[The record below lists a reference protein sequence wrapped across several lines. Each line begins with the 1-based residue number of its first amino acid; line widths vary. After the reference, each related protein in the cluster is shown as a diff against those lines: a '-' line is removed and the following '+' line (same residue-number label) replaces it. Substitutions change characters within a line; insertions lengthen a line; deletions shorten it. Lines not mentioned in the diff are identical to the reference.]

1 MVVLGFLIPHMRIT
15 RIHILFGA
23 AALVL
28 LAAGL
33 LARYNRP
40 HSLSANVT
48 AADTQASRPSQPSG
62 SSAQAPASAPGGRET
77 AGAAPSLA
85 PGFILPEG
93 TRAVPYTVK
102 RGDTVPILASRYLS
116 QVAYMR
122 RSEIDSAIRQAN
134 GLHSE
139 ALKPGS
145 TILIPGFPVQP
156 PLDKP
161 VLVPKNFEVRA
172 IYLTAY
178 TAGSAKGFDLI
189 ENWKKAGGN
198 AVVFDIKDFD
208 GELHVPFEHK
218 YAPQPDITIR
228 NLPKFIHYLHSLNLH
243 VIARIALFRDAQL
256 AQTYPQLTV
265 HSRRTGK
272 PWLENG
278 KLAWTDPSNPE
289 VQQYDLDLAKMAVNA
304 GADEIQ
310 FDYVRFPAEGDQA
323 DTKFVYQTEH
333 PDWPRSKVIS
343 DFLARAYEELHPMG
357 VLVSIDV
364 FGVMAWARPI
374 DLSHTG
380 QNIAEL
386 ARHCDV
392 ISPMIYPSHF
402 FGMDGY
408 KLPGDAP
415 EHFIPESMKRFMA
428 ATEGS
433 GVIIRPWLQA
443 FGWRTKTYSPAY
455 IVTQVKL
462 AKDEGG
468 DGFLFWNARNDYS
481 KPFAAMPEMRADA
494 GRYFRGD
501 EVGKPVPPITATVKA
516 QASLA
521 SGSSGGSSLAVPASA
536 GPPSSTPGSPKSP

>member
-1 MVVLGFLIPHMRIT
+1 M
-15 RIHILFGA
+15 
-23 AALVL
+23 
-28 LAAGL
+28 
-33 LARYNRP
+33 
-40 HSLSANVT
+40 
-48 AADTQASRPSQPSG
+48 AADTQGSSAGHPSG
-62 SSAQAPASAPGGRET
+62 SAAQASAPAAGSSET
-77 AGAAPSLA
+77 PGAMPSLA
-85 PGFILPEG
+85 PGFTLPEG
-93 TRAVPYTVK
+93 SKTVPYTVK
-102 RGDTVPILASRYLS
+102 RGDSVPILASRYLS
-116 QVAYMR
+116 QVVYMR
-122 RSEIDSAIRQAN
+122 RSETDSAIRQAN

-145 TILIPGFPVQP
+145 TILLPGFPITP
-156 PLDKP
+156 ILDKP
-161 VLVPKNFEVRA
+161 VAVPRNFEVRA

-218 YAPQPDITIR
+218 YAPEPNITIR
-228 NLPKFIHYLHSLNLH
+228 NLPKFVHYLHSLNMH
-243 VIARIALFRDAQL
+243 VIARVALFRDAHL

-289 VQQYDLDLAKMAVNA
+289 VQQYDLDLAKMAANA

-323 DTKFVYQTEH
+323 DAEFGYQKEH
-333 PDWPRSKVIS
+333 ADWPRSKVIS
-343 DFLARAYEELHPMG
+343 DFLGRAYDELHPMG
-357 VLVSIDV
+357 VLLSIDV

-392 ISPMIYPSHF
+392 MSPMIYPSHF

-408 KLPGDAP
+408 ALPGDAP
-415 EHFIPESMKRFMA
+415 EHFIPESMKRFQA

-433 GVIIRPWLQA
+433 GVVIRPWLQA
-443 FGWRTKTYSPAY
+443 FAWRTKTYSPAY
-455 IVTQVKL
+455 IMTQVKL
-462 AKDEGG
+462 AKGEGG

-481 KPFAAMPEMRADA
+481 KPFAAMPDMRADA
-494 GRYFRGD
+494 SLYFRGD
-501 EVGKPVPPITATVKA
+501 EVGKPVPPMPATAKA

-521 SGSSGGSSLAVPASA
+521 SGSSTSQSLAAPASA
-536 GPPSSTPGSPKSP
+536 SSPTASSGSPKSP

>member
-1 MVVLGFLIPHMRIT
+1 MRIT
-15 RIHILFGA
+15 RRNVLLGA
-23 AALVL
+23 AATVL

-33 LARYNRP
+33 LARHEWP
-40 HSLSANVT
+40 SAFSSAVT
-48 AADTQASRPSQPSG
+48 AANAQATQAAQASASG
-62 SSAQAPASAPGGRET
+62 SAAQAPAPAAGNSETPGST
-77 AGAAPSLA
+77 PSLA
-85 PGFILPEG
+85 QGFTLPQD
-93 TRAVPYTVK
+93 TKAIPYTVK
-102 RGDTVPILASRYLS
+102 RGDSVPVLASRYLS
-116 QVAYMR
+116 EVVYMR
-122 RSEIDSAIRQAN
+122 RSEVDNAIRQAN

-139 ALKPGS
+139 VLKSGA
-145 TILIPGFPVQP
+145 TILIPGIPLEP
-156 PLDKP
+156 LLDKP
-161 VLVPKNFEVRA
+161 VTVPRNFEVRA

-198 AVVFDIKDFD
+198 SVVFDVKDFD
-208 GELHVPFEHK
+208 GQLHVPFEHK
-218 YAPQPDITIR
+218 YAPAGDITIR
-228 NLPKFIHYLHSLNLH
+228 NLPKFFHYLHSLNMH
-243 VIARIALFRDAQL
+243 AIARIALFRDAHL
-256 AQTYPQLTV
+256 AQTYPQLAVT
-265 HSRRTGK
+265 SRRTGK
-272 PWLENG
+272 SWLENG

-289 VQQYDLDLAKMAVNA
+289 VQQYDLDLAKMAA
-304 GADEIQ
+304 RDGADEIQ

-323 DTKFVYQTEH
+323 DAEFEYQKEH

-343 DFLARAYEELHPMG
+343 NFLAHAYDELHPMG

-433 GVIIRPWLQA
+433 GVVIRPWLQA

-455 IVTQVKL
+455 IVTQVRL

-468 DGFLFWNARNDYS
+468 VGFLFWNARNDYS

-501 EVGKPVPPITATVKA
+501 EVGKPVPQIAADVRQQP
-516 QASLA
+516 SPA
-521 SGSSGGSSLAVPASA
+521 SGSPATQSP
-536 GPPSSTPGSPKSP
+536 GVPSSRNAGTVPPGSPKSP

>member
-1 MVVLGFLIPHMRIT
+1 MHIT
-15 RIHILFGA
+15 RIRIVLASAIL
-23 AALVL
+23 LVL
-28 LAAGL
+28 AGGL
-33 LARYNRP
+33 LAKFSRSAGPDTRP
-40 HSLSANVT
+40 AANAQTNPSSPSAAT
-48 AADTQASRPSQPSG
+48 PA
-62 SSAQAPASAPGGRET
+62 ASAKS
-77 AGAAPSLA
+77 AGPAQFAATGEPPALA
-85 PGFILPEG
+85 PGFTLPQG
-93 TRAVPYTVK
+93 TMAVPYTVK
-102 RGDTVPILASRYLS
+102 RGDSAPILASRYLS
-116 QVAYMR
+116 QVVYMR
-122 RSEIDSAIRQAN
+122 RSEIDAAIRQAN
-134 GLHSE
+134 GLRSE

-145 TILIPGFPVQP
+145 TILIPGIPLQPV
-156 PLDKP
+156 LDKP
-161 VLVPKNFEVRA
+161 MSVPKNFEVRA
-172 IYLTAY
+172 LYLTAY

-208 GELHVPFEHK
+208 GELHVPFDHK

-228 NLPKFIHYLHSLNLH
+228 NLPKFFHYLHSLNMH
-243 VIARIALFRDAQL
+243 AIARVALFRDAHL

-289 VQQYDLDLAKMAVNA
+289 VQQYDLDLAKMAVNS

-323 DTKFVYQTEH
+323 DAEFGYQKEH

-343 DFLARAYEELHPMG
+343 DFLAHAYAELHPMG
-357 VLVSIDV
+357 ALVSIDV

-386 ARHCDV
+386 AQHCDV

-428 ATEGS
+428 ATQGS
-433 GVIIRPWLQA
+433 GVVIRPWLQA
-443 FGWRTKTYSPAY
+443 FAWRTKTYSPAY

-481 KPFAAMPEMRADA
+481 KPFAAMPEMRAA
-494 GRYFRGD
+494 SGRYFRGD
-501 EVGKPVPPITATVKA
+501 EVGKPVPPMTTTATTAKA
-516 QASLA
+516 QPSPAA
-521 SGSSGGSSLAVPASA
+521 PITPTAAAVPASA
-536 GPPSSTPGSPKSP
+536 NPASAPPGSPN

>member
-1 MVVLGFLIPHMRIT
+1 MRIT
-15 RIHILFGA
+15 RLHILLGA
-23 AALVL
+23 AAIVL

-33 LARYNRP
+33 LARHEWPAAFRP
-40 HSLSANVT
+40 AGTGSNG
-48 AADTQASRPSQPSG
+48 QASQSAPASG
-62 SSAQAPASAPGGRET
+62 PAAQAPASAAAKSET
-77 AGAAPSLA
+77 SGATPSLA
-85 PGFILPEG
+85 LGFTLPEG
-93 TRAVPYTVK
+93 TKAVPYAVK
-102 RGDTVPILASRYLS
+102 RGDSVPVLASRYLS
-116 QVAYMR
+116 EVVYMR
-122 RSEIDSAIRQAN
+122 RSEVDNAIRQAN

-139 ALKPGS
+139 ALKPGT
-145 TILIPGFPVQP
+145 TILIPGIPLQPV
-156 PLDKP
+156 LDKP
-161 VLVPKNFEVRA
+161 VTVPKNFEVRA

-198 AVVFDIKDFD
+198 AVVFDVKDFD
-208 GELHVPFEHK
+208 GALHVPFDHK
-218 YAPQPDITIR
+218 YAPAADITIR

-243 VIARIALFRDAQL
+243 VIARIALFRDAHL

-265 HSRRTGK
+265 TSRRTGK

-289 VQQYDLDLAKMAVNA
+289 VQQYDLDLAKMAA
-304 GADEIQ
+304 HDGADEIQ

-323 DTKFVYQTEH
+323 DTEFEYQKEH
-333 PDWPRSKVIS
+333 PDWPRSRVITE
-343 DFLARAYEELHPMG
+343 FLAHADDELHPMG

-415 EHFIPESMKRFMA
+415 EHFIPESMKRFRA

-433 GVIIRPWLQA
+433 GVVIRPWLQA

-455 IVTQVKL
+455 IMTQVKL
-462 AKDEGG
+462 AKGEGG

-481 KPFAAMPEMRADA
+481 KPFAAMPEMRADSSL
-494 GRYFRGD
+494 YFRGD
-501 EVGKPVPPITATVKA
+501 EVGKPVPPIAVTAKA
-516 QASLA
+516 QASPGPTP
-521 SGSSGGSSLAVPASA
+521 SPSQSLSKKASA
-536 GPPSSTPGSPKSP
+536 SPAAAAATSGAPKSP

>member
-1 MVVLGFLIPHMRIT
+1 M
-15 RIHILFGA
+15 
-23 AALVL
+23 
-28 LAAGL
+28 
-33 LARYNRP
+33 
-40 HSLSANVT
+40 
-48 AADTQASRPSQPSG
+48 ASS
-62 SSAQAPASAPGGRET
+62 T
-77 AGAAPSLA
+77 PSLA
-85 PGFILPEG
+85 PGFALPEG
-93 TRAVPYTVK
+93 TKAIPYTVK
-102 RGDTVPILASRYLS
+102 PADSVPVLASRYLS
-116 QVAYMR
+116 QVVYMR
-122 RSEIDSAIRQAN
+122 RSEVDNAIRQAN

-145 TILIPGFPVQP
+145 TILIPGVPLEPV
-156 PLDKP
+156 LDKP
-161 VLVPKNFEVRA
+161 VTVPRNFEVRA

-228 NLPKFIHYLHSLNLH
+228 NLPKFIHYLHSLNMH
-243 VIARIALFRDAQL
+243 AIARVALFRDAHL

-289 VQQYDLDLAKMAVNA
+289 VQQYDLDLAKMAAGA

-323 DTKFVYQTEH
+323 DAEFEYQKEH
-333 PDWPRSKVIS
+333 PDWPRSKVIA
-343 DFLARAYEELHPMG
+343 DFLARAYDELHSTG
-357 VLVSIDV
+357 ALLSIDV
-364 FGVMAWARPI
+364 FGVMAWARPV

-392 ISPMIYPSHF
+392 MSPMIYPSHF

-415 EHFIPESMKRFMA
+415 EHFIPESMKRFQT

-433 GVIIRPWLQA
+433 GVVIRPWLQA
-443 FGWRTKTYSPAY
+443 FAWRTKTYSPAY
-455 IVTQVKL
+455 IVTQVRL

-468 DGFLFWNARNDYS
+468 VGFLFWNARNDYS
-481 KPFAAMPEMRADA
+481 KPFDAMPEMRAES

-501 EVGKPVPPITATVKA
+501 EVGKPVPPMTESAKA
-516 QASLA
+516 QPSAG
-521 SGSSGGSSLAVPASA
+521 SGFPGVSTPSVPASRNA
-536 GPPSSTPGSPKSP
+536 AAAPPGSPKSP

>member
-1 MVVLGFLIPHMRIT
+1 MRIT
-15 RIHILFGA
+15 RLHLLLGA
-23 AALVL
+23 AAVVL

-33 LARYNRP
+33 CARREWTGAFG
-40 HSLSANVT
+40 SAVT
-48 AADTQASRPSQPSG
+48 APSTQASQPASTAA
-62 SSAQAPASAPGGRET
+62 SNSTAQTSAPAPGKPET
-77 AGAAPSLA
+77 TGAEPPLA
-85 PGFILPEG
+85 PGFTLPES
-93 TRAVPYTVK
+93 TKAIPYAVK

-116 QVAYMR
+116 EVVYMR
-122 RSEIDSAIRQAN
+122 RSELDNAIREAN
-134 GLHSE
+134 GLRSE
-139 ALKPGS
+139 ALKPGA
-145 TILIPGFPVQP
+145 TILIPGI
-156 PLDKP
+156 PLEPLRDKP
-161 VLVPKNFEVRA
+161 VTVPKNFEVRA

-189 ENWKKAGGN
+189 DAWKKAGGN
-198 AVVFDIKDFD
+198 AVVFDVKDFD
-208 GELHVPFEHK
+208 GQLHVPFEHK

-228 NLPKFIHYLHSLNLH
+228 NLPKFFHYLHSLNMH
-243 VIARIALFRDAQL
+243 AIARIALFRDAHL
-256 AQTYPQLTV
+256 AGTYPQLAV

-289 VQQYDLDLAKMAVNA
+289 VQQYDLDLAKMAVNS
-304 GADEIQ
+304 GADEVQ

-323 DTKFVYQTEH
+323 DAQFEYQKEH
-333 PDWPRSKVIS
+333 PDWPRSKVIA
-343 DFLARAYEELHPMG
+343 DFLAHAYDELHPMG

-386 ARHCDV
+386 ARQCDV

-415 EHFIPESMKRFMA
+415 EHFIPESMKRFQV

-433 GVIIRPWLQA
+433 GVVLRPWLQA

-455 IVTQVKL
+455 IVTQVRL

-468 DGFLFWNARNDYS
+468 VGFLFWNARNDYS

-501 EVGKPVPPITATVKA
+501 EVGKPVPPITATAKA
-516 QASLA
+516 QPSEPARGAEPASTTPAPSPAPA
-521 SGSSGGSSLAVPASA
+521 SGRA
-536 GPPSSTPGSPKSP
+536 GADTPHQPSN

>member
-1 MVVLGFLIPHMRIT
+1 MRIT
-15 RIHILFGA
+15 RLNLLLGA
-23 AALVL
+23 AAIVL

-33 LARYNRP
+33 LARYGWPRAF
-40 HSLSANVT
+40 SSSANT
-48 AADTQASRPSQPSG
+48 GTSQPDPNAA
-62 SSAQAPASAPGGRET
+62 AQPPASAVANSAT
-77 AGAAPSLA
+77 TNAAPSLA
-85 PGFILPEG
+85 PGFTLPEG
-93 TRAVPYTVK
+93 TKAIPYAVK
-102 RGDTVPILASRYLS
+102 RGDSVPVLASRYLS
-116 QVAYMR
+116 QVVYMR
-122 RSEIDSAIRQAN
+122 RSELDNAMRQAN

-139 ALKPGS
+139 ALKPGA
-145 TILIPGFPVQP
+145 TILIPGIPLEP
-156 PLDKP
+156 LLDKP
-161 VLVPKNFEVRA
+161 VTVSKNFEVRA

-189 ENWKKAGGN
+189 EAWKKAGGN
-198 AVVFDIKDFD
+198 AVVFDVKDFD
-208 GELHVPFEHK
+208 GQLHVPFEHK
-218 YAPQPDITIR
+218 YAPQPNITIR
-228 NLPKFIHYLHSLNLH
+228 NLPKFFHYLHSLNLH
-243 VIARIALFRDAQL
+243 AIARIALFRDAHL
-256 AQTYPQLTV
+256 AQTYPELAV
-265 HSRRTGK
+265 RSRRTGK

-289 VQQYDLDLAKMAVNA
+289 VQQYDLDLAKMAANS

-323 DTKFVYQTEH
+323 DAEFEYQKDH

-343 DFLARAYEELHPMG
+343 DFLARADDELHPMG

-364 FGVMAWARPI
+364 FGVMAWARPV

-380 QNIAEL
+380 QNIVEL

-408 KLPGDAP
+408 TLPGDAP

-433 GVIIRPWLQA
+433 GVVIRPWLQA
-443 FGWRTKTYSPAY
+443 FGWRTKTYSPTY
-455 IVTQVKL
+455 IMTQVKL

-481 KPFAAMPEMRADA
+481 KPFAAMPEMRAA
-494 GRYFRGD
+494 SGRYFRGD
-501 EVGKPVPPITATVKA
+501 EVGKPVPAIATEAA
-516 QASLA
+516 QKPSLSSGSAATERPAAA
-521 SGSSGGSSLAVPASA
+521 SGG
-536 GPPSSTPGSPKSP
+536 PKSP